1 MFKLDLE
8 KARGTRDQIV
18 NTHWIIEK
26 AKQDELWEKKK
37 KETTQEEH
45 PKEKINFIFQEIEE
59 KTEKT
64 IIEN

>member
-1 MFKLDLE
+1 M
-8 KARGTRDQIV
+8 G
-18 NTHWIIEK
+18 
-26 AKQDELWEKKK
+26 KKK

-64 IIEN
+64 IIENYKHTFVHAN